1 MASSRGPLPLV
12 VRNFL
17 RLKTPKA
24 GQSREH
30 WIRRNHRSIE
40 HFSTRT
46 ARRYSEATLLRV
58 LESHD
63 PQAREAALFALGLL
77 GSWNCNASLARF
89 LHDDEDIIREVTVES
104 LWRLWFRG
112 TKPNDYVML
121 QQALAL
127 ADRETVLKALN
138 AVVLKR
144 PDFAEAWNQ
153 RAIIHFQNRHFA
165 AAARDCMKVI
175 RLNPFH
181 FGALAGLANCLMHL
195 DRHAQALKAFRRAQ
209 RIHPFMEGVAST
221 IRLLEQ
227 SLRDDRP
234 NA

>member
-1 MASSRGPLPLV
+1 MAPARGPLPLV

-17 RLKTPKA
+17 RLKAPRV
-24 GQSREH
+24 GQSREN

-46 ARRYSEATLLRV
+46 ARRYNEATLLRV

-77 GSWNCNASLARF
+77 GSWNCNATLARF
-89 LHDDEDIIREVTVES
+89 LHDDSPEIREVAVEA

-112 TKPNDYVML
+112 KESNDYVML

-138 AVVLKR
+138 AVVIKR

-153 RAIIHFQNRHFA
+153 RAILHFQNRDFA
-165 AAARDCMKVI
+165 DAARDCLRVI
-175 RLNPFH
+175 RLNPCH

-195 DRHAQALKAFRRAQ
+195 RRHAQALKSFRRAQ
-209 RIHPFMEGVAST
+209 KIHPFMEGVAST

-234 NA
+234 NS